1 MKFTYE
7 ATLKWIST
15 LDNASALILKSV
27 NSCLFEGY
35 QKYKACLILNFMGNV
50 NTISFSGLKHSE
62 TPRNIYQYNIPPL
75 LMQISHE
82 HIACLTVSIWLSYCN
97 GQTAYDCTIS

>member
-27 NSCLFEGY
+27 NSCLFEGH
-35 QKYKACLILNFMGNV
+35 QKFIESHRQA
-50 NTISFSGLKHSE
+50 
-62 TPRNIYQYNIPPL
+62 QL
-75 LMQISHE
+75 LYIKP
-82 HIACLTVSIWLSYCN
+82 VSY
-97 GQTAYDCTIS
+97 

>member
-35 QKYKACLILNFMGNV
+35 QKYKAAV
-50 NTISFSGLKHSE
+50 
-62 TPRNIYQYNIPPL
+62 
-75 LMQISHE
+75 
-82 HIACLTVSIWLSYCN
+82 
-97 GQTAYDCTIS
+97 